1 MKSLIKAICMTSVLA
16 GAGAAHAD
24 IVVVVNPKHAAS
36 SMTSEQLSNI
46 YLGKDASLSP
56 VDLPEASAE
65 REQFYKKVAG
75 KDAAQVKTI
84 WARLIF
90 TGKAQPPKETS
101 GSSAAV
107 KQVAGDEK
115 AIAYVDRSAVDGSVK
130 VVYTVN

>member
-1 MKSLIKAICMTSVLA
+1 MTTVLA
-16 GAGAAHAD
+16 GASAAHAE
-24 IVVVVNPKHAAS
+24 IVVVVNAKHAAT
-36 SMTSEQLSNI
+36 SMTSEQLTNI
-46 YLGKDASLSP
+46 YLGKDSSLSP

-101 GSSAAV
+101 GSAAAV

-115 AIAYVDRSAVDGSVK
+115 AIAYVDRSAVDSSVK